1 MKILITSGG
10 TSEQIDKVRAI
21 TNISTGKLGAEI
33 ANTILKNTFDV
44 EVYFLSSNRCEMP
57 NLDNKLK
64 IIEIKDTESVF
75 NNMKTIIENNKI
87 DFVIHAMAISDY
99 KVDKVFNENNIKD
112 ILSQYIDTKDLNE
125 LTNKI
130 VNEIQGVDNSKKI
143 SSNVDNLFIKLTKT
157 PKIIDMIKQWDANI
171 KLISFKLLNG
181 VEEEELI
188 NVAKKQL
195 DRTNSDLV
203 IANDLVNIKNGNHRA
218 LFIQKDNY
226 KVVENKINIANEIF
240 NFIQK
245 NSNLIPTRVVQ
256 NMI

>member
-10 TSEQIDKVRAI
+10 TSEQIDKVRTI
-21 TNISTGKLGAEI
+21 TNMSTGKLGAEI

-75 NNMKTIIENNKI
+75 NNMKTI
-87 DFVIHAMAISDY
+87 IHAMAISDY

-188 NVAKKQL
+188 NIAKKQL